1 MKGVINVGFF
11 KKLEEVLEIR
21 DQNYEGEIY
30 QTTRIMGVR
39 IVTSAFAS
47 ISMYSY

>member
-1 MKGVINVGFF
+1 MKGVINVGFY

-30 QTTRIMGVR
+30 QTTSIMGVR